1 MIRIYTLPPKVL
13 SRERIKLFI
22 ASILG
27 KKRGPQA
34 VLDSLL
40 RGLASIGEKPLVNPL
55 SSARIA
61 TDTVHILSSPTAL
74 AWAVDQKSSGKVRK
88 IIAGPNIAITPNDF
102 NNILQRKEIDT
113 ILVPSQWVA
122 DFYISLAPQIKDKIV
137 IWPSGVMVPTNS
149 SDISPRNT
157 KKCLIYVKDLSCKHT
172 DDVVA
177 ACKERGFEPT
187 VLKYGEHSQHTYYSL
202 LASSDFMIYIG
213 KAESQGLGLQE
224 AWARNVPTLVFNT
237 KTWTDGTHMW
247 SDPKISAPY
256 LNERMGMFFESFDNF
271 EVTLAQFIE
280 RLPSFEPQTEVIYTL
295 SDTASAQAYLDKIK

>member
-40 RGLASIGEKPLVNPL
+40 RGLESIGEKPLVNPL
-55 SSARIA
+55 SSARIT
-61 TDTVHILSSPTAL
+61 TDTVHILSSPAAL
-74 AWAVDQKSSGKVRK
+74 AWAVDQKSLGKIRK
-88 IIAGPNIAITPNDF
+88 IIAGPNIVITPNDF
-102 NNILQRKEIDT
+102 NNLLQRKEIDI
-113 ILVPSQWVA
+113 ILVPSRWVA
-122 DFYISLAPQIKDKIV
+122 DFYISLAPQIKDKIAV
-137 IWPSGVMVPTNS
+137 WPSGVMVPTNI

-157 KKCLIYVKDLSCKHT
+157 KKCIIYIKDLSCKYT

-177 ACKERGFEPT
+177 ACKEKSFEPT
-187 VLKYGEHSQHTYYSL
+187 IIKYGEHTQSKYYSH

-237 KTWTDGTHMW
+237 KTWTDGTHTW

-256 LNERMGMFFESFDNF
+256 LSEKTGMFFESFNNF
-271 EVTLAQFIE
+271 EITITQFID
-280 RLPSFEPQTEVIYTL
+280 RLPSFKPQAEVIDTL
-295 SDTASAQAYLDKIK
+295 SDTASARAYLDKIK